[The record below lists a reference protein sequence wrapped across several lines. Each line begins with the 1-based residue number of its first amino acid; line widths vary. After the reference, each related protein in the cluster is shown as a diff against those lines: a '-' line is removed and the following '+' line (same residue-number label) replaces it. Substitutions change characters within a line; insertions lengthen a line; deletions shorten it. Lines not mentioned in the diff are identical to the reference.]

1 MEQPGGGL
9 RGDRELRG
17 SVEELSQGA
26 RAGAVGRRDQ
36 AQLRAL
42 RRVLPVVQTEE
53 GCQGRR
59 RGAGESS
66 GRRGA
71 EAARREALM
80 RARTAFVALPLAAA
94 APLLAGTMEVSLKLP
109 VRARIDLEHRK
120 TVGIAPFKVVSK
132 EGEGRLAGHDVD
144 IQKEFARYID
154 KLLKRESD
162 LKHVDLGPIDFP
174 TFDLALLSKNQDFWR
189 AVGERSQ
196 ADLLVAGSLD
206 FGVQDRS
213 GYRTEEYVS
222 PFDGRTY
229 YRQVLVEQTGYE
241 YDIVL
246 QVYDGKTGDQLYND
260 NFKDFKQSEEGQAA
274 DPLAG
279 MFENLHSLEDRI
291 VGVFAQRDV
300 EATRVLFTD

>member
-1 MEQPGGGL
+1 MST
-9 RGDRELRG
+9 R
-17 SVEELSQGA
+17 
-26 RAGAVGRRDQ
+26 RAV
-36 AQLRAL
+36 
-42 RRVLPVVQTEE
+42 
-53 GCQGRR
+53 
-59 RGAGESS
+59 
-66 GRRGA
+66 
-71 EAARREALM
+71 AAFL
-80 RARTAFVALPLAAA
+80 LAAA
-94 APLLAGTMEVSLKLP
+94 AATGPLLAGAAEVKLKLP
-109 VRARIDLEHRK
+109 VRARIDLQSRK
-120 TVGIAPFKVVSK
+120 TVGIAPFMVVSK

-144 IQKEFARYID
+144 IQKEFERYLD

-162 LKHVDLGPIDFP
+162 LKHVDLGAVDFP
-174 TFDLALLSKNQDFWR
+174 TFDLALLSKNTDFWR
-189 AVGERSQ
+189 ALGERSQ
-196 ADLLVAGSLD
+196 ADLILAGSLD
-206 FGVQDRS
+206 FDVQDRS

-246 QVYDGKTGDQLYND
+246 QVYDGKTGEQLYSD
-260 NFKDFKQSEEGQAA
+260 NFKDFKQSDEGEAA